1 MTYTIEEIIEA
12 MKKICPVVIKKDKKV
27 MKKFLREV
35 IDWKFNFIRTNPVKS
50 VYLAWLEGLAIGIL
64 IMFLIG

>member
-1 MTYTIEEIIEA
+1 
-12 MKKICPVVIKKDKKV
+12 

-50 VYLAWLEGLAIGIL
+50 DYLAWLEGLAIGIL

>member
-1 MTYTIEEIIEA
+1 
-12 MKKICPVVIKKDKKV
+12 

-35 IDWKFNFIRTNPVKS
+35 IDCKFNFIRTNPVKS

>member
-1 MTYTIEEIIEA
+1 
-12 MKKICPVVIKKDKKV
+12 

-35 IDWKFNFIRTNPVKS
+35 IDWKFNFIRTNPVMS